1 MWHILLEDFILELQ
15 HDLLTLT
22 CMQIKLFLA
31 MTYCAAKINLP
42 TNYLTAWCVC
52 QIRWLPE

>member
-22 CMQIKLFLA
+22 CKRIKLFLA
-31 MTYCAAKINLP
+31 MTYCLAKINKLLD
-42 TNYLTAWCVC
+42 TCNHM
-52 QIRWLPE
+52 